1 MKNIHKKGYLAK
13 VQMIESDVKGK
24 TEKGDVIAF
33 WFQRLLLQYMF
44 VGQKSVCVCVFVCVC
59 VCVCVRA
66 CMHMCVCICM
76 CVFANTQV
84 FIFDSCAFPLPLTP
98 LFLCVFSWTSRS
110 SPSWIEWE
118 FCTPNPFP
126 YHFISSFTAI
136 LVAAIYL
143 WQASATLI
151 AAMAKLKESRRWTSF
166 PQRVIVVW
174 TKSLF
179 VTISSDTSADGRF

>member
-1 MKNIHKKGYLAK
+1 MHDIQMKNIHKKGYLAK

-84 FIFDSCAFPLPLTP
+84 FIFDSCAFPLPP
-98 LFLCVFSWTSRS
+98 PFFFFLCKYLLLN
-110 SPSWIEWE
+110 IEK
-118 FCTPNPFP
+118 FTKLDRMRILHTQP
-126 YHFISSFTAI
+126 ISLSF
-136 LVAAIYL
+136 Y
-143 WQASATLI
+143 
-151 AAMAKLKESRRWTSF
+151 K
-166 PQRVIVVW
+166 
-174 TKSLF
+174 
-179 VTISSDTSADGRF
+179 